1 MHPFVTIGNMEM
13 PTYLACGVVG
23 LTASM
28 VMGIRLLAYRGMLRK
43 SFSSMLISL
52 PAILFGG
59 RLFSALSLLVD
70 RLVHKMPVDVI
81 QLLSE
86 GGIVYWGGLLAY
98 TLMVLAICRL
108 RNVSIRPVLDVLA
121 VCTPLFHSI
130 ARIGCYCAGCCYGIK
145 SEQFGLPYRIAPG
158 EPMAAR
164 VPVQLLEAA
173 FEFFL
178 AIWLLARFNSRVQ
191 EGSKDADEPALI
203 CNYFFLYACFR
214 FFIEF
219 LRGDSIRGIYF
230 GLSFS
235 QYVSVL
241 VLLAL
246 AAMRFYRKCR
256 YPSIGSSALQCRSP

>member
-130 ARIGCYCAGCCYGIK
+130 ARIGCLLRRVLLWNQVGTVWAAI
-145 SEQFGLPYRIAPG
+145 PYRPWRANG
-158 EPMAAR
+158 CTC
-164 VPVQLLEAA
+164 
-173 FEFFL
+173 
-178 AIWLLARFNSRVQ
+178 SR
-191 EGSKDADEPALI
+191 
-203 CNYFFLYACFR
+203 
-214 FFIEF
+214 
-219 LRGDSIRGIYF
+219 
-230 GLSFS
+230 
-235 QYVSVL
+235 
-241 VLLAL
+241 
-246 AAMRFYRKCR
+246 
-256 YPSIGSSALQCRSP
+256 SAV

>member
-130 ARIGCYCAGCCYGIK
+130 ARIGCYCAGCCL
-145 SEQFGLPYRIAPG
+145 S
-158 EPMAAR
+158 
-164 VPVQLLEAA
+164 
-173 FEFFL
+173 
-178 AIWLLARFNSRVQ
+178 
-191 EGSKDADEPALI
+191 LI
-203 CNYFFLYACFR
+203 H
-214 FFIEF
+214 I
-219 LRGDSIRGIYF
+219 
-230 GLSFS
+230 
-235 QYVSVL
+235 
-241 VLLAL
+241 
-246 AAMRFYRKCR
+246 
-256 YPSIGSSALQCRSP
+256 